1 MRRRVLSW
9 TASLGLLVAPALL
22 WGSDSDAGVA
32 RQDRFRVDLPAVA
45 LRGVPFDVAITA
57 LDADGDGDTSH
68 DSYADIE
75 GLSREVDG
83 RLVPVVQVGPFERGR
98 YALEDVLLPESG
110 VATIVVRDR
119 TGQAKKELRAIPGFL
134 SLLPPI
140 LAILL
145 ALTVREVL
153 LALLAGVWLGSTLVH
168 GYDPFS
174 GLLHTLD
181 NYLVGSIA
189 NADHAAIILFTL
201 TLGGMVGV
209 ISRSGGTQ
217 GIVAALSRWAK
228 RPRGGQ
234 IATWAMGVFI
244 FFDDYANT
252 LIVGNTMRPL
262 SDTLRL
268 SREKLSFI
276 VDATAAPVTS
286 IAVISS
292 WVGFQVGLID
302 QAFEGI
308 EVERDAYLT
317 FLMSVPY
324 ASYSILMIIF
334 VLVVGW
340 SLRDFGPML
349 AAERRSVAEGKLL
362 ADGAQPLVDDQALDL
377 KAEEGTPLRWYN
389 AAAPIATVVI
399 ATMVGLYVDGR
410 SAMGAET
417 TSAHLGEVIGAASSF
432 NVLMWASFLG
442 AALAVV
448 MAVSQRIMTLKAS
461 LEALLS
467 GVKAMMVGVIILVLA
482 WSIGDVCGDL
492 STAGYVISMS
502 RDILSPHFLPLLTF
516 VVAAFIA
523 FSTGTSWAT
532 MAILTPIVVP
542 MAAGMTAAAGMQASL
557 AETILLATVGAVL
570 SGSVFGDHCSP
581 ISDTTIMSSMT
592 SAADHVDHVRTQLP
606 YALSVGGVASLVGYL
621 PSGFGLSPWISIPV
635 GAGILTGAVFLVGKT
650 VPGRDKISTG

>member
-1 MRRRVLSW
+1 
-9 TASLGLLVAPALL
+9 
-22 WGSDSDAGVA
+22 
-32 RQDRFRVDLPAVA
+32 
-45 LRGVPFDVAITA
+45 
-57 LDADGDGDTSH
+57 
-68 DSYADIE
+68 
-75 GLSREVDG
+75 
-83 RLVPVVQVGPFERGR
+83 
-98 YALEDVLLPESG
+98 
-110 VATIVVRDR
+110 
-119 TGQAKKELRAIPGFL
+119 
-134 SLLPPI
+134 
-140 LAILL
+140 
-145 ALTVREVL
+145 
-153 LALLAGVWLGSTLVH
+153 
-168 GYDPFS
+168 
-174 GLLHTLD
+174 
-181 NYLVGSIA
+181 
-189 NADHAAIILFTL
+189 
-201 TLGGMVGV
+201 MVGV

-389 AAAPIATVVI
+389 AAVPIATVVI

-410 SAMGAET
+410 SAMGAKAA
-417 TSAHLGEVIGAASSF
+417 SAHLGEVIGAASSF